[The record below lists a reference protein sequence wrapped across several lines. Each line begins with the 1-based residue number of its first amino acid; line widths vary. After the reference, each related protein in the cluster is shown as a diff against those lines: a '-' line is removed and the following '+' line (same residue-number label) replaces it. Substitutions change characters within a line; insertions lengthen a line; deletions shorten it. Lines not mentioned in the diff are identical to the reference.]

1 MNEMFNYKAPL
12 FKNERTTVERVE
24 KFISKDYFKDCNLR
38 GRLYGQ
44 SYPVNVKH
52 CDFGLDIVTFDEAVE
67 ALSVRGVEVDVG
79 FKYGPTWTTHWF
91 QVDISLPQNC
101 SKGTKLVLRF
111 DPNCEAL
118 LWSVDGQP
126 IKGLSPDFG
135 HTDLAISVF
144 PIVQRFYI
152 EASCSDRSGD
162 GDGNPLGPV
171 KMDKLFE
178 VLIGSLKRCELAEY
192 NSTIHDLI
200 IDFEL
205 LLEMSKM
212 LPKEGARR
220 YQALYTA
227 NDMINCLVVSN
238 FSLNAQIQCHS
249 QAKKFFGQPNGANQM
264 TLYAMGNCH
273 IDTAWLW
280 RYRETRRK
288 CARSWSAT
296 LRLMEKYKAMKFVV
310 SQAQQLVWL
319 KEYYPSLY
327 EDMQD
332 LAADGRFV
340 AVGGAWVEMDG
351 NLPSGESMIRQLLYG
366 QREFKK
372 FCGVFSEI
380 FWLPDTFGY
389 SAQLPQIMDHCGMEY
404 FVTQKMSW
412 SIVNKF
418 PHHSFRWVG
427 IDGTDV
433 IAHFPPN
440 HYVSQITVKECL
452 DSRDNFTDHGR
463 SNIAMMLY
471 GFGDGGGGP
480 NKDMLERAER
490 LANCD
495 GVPRVQH
502 ATPQE
507 FFMELVKD
515 VDNLCSWKGEL
526 YLELHNATYT
536 TQARIKKLNRLLE
549 SILKDHEFLQSMSL
563 LESNDGKPLTSQW
576 QRFLLNQFHD
586 VLPGSCIKEV
596 VADAVEIYTI
606 LLDELA
612 ADSGK
617 QLKWKGES
625 YEATPN
631 EWVINSCSWPR
642 ILFHSNRLLRL
653 EPFSIVRLNELE
665 LYKLSSS
672 NIPLASAD
680 GVELRLQN
688 RYITASID
696 KMGRVTKLLVHS
708 RSEESNL
715 DGNFSAISE
724 NNFANQFV
732 IFDDVPLFWDA
743 WDVMDYHMETR
754 KVIDS
759 DSQIILV
766 KNTSMEASIRVEFAI
781 SERSSLVQYISIFA
795 HLPYLIF
802 DVTVQWHESHKFL
815 KVEFPANVDNMDAY
829 YDIQFGHVKRPTHR
843 NTSWDA
849 AKYEVVGHKWMAL
862 NEFDRGI
869 ALLNDCKYGHSC
881 IGNTMTLS
889 LLRASKIPD
898 DTADIGEHRFSYA
911 LYPFIGSM
919 QRPCNDLN
927 LSVMRAA
934 YEFNNP
940 IRFVNG
946 WHAKNKLSSFLEID
960 GSEGIVIDTVKPAE
974 DDINTL
980 VIRLF
985 ESFGGGVS
993 VKLRINH
1000 SRIVSVDSGDG
1011 LERTLSSLPIETNDS
1026 STQNQCQGFV
1036 NLDFRAF
1043 EVKTLLLRLFA
1054 LNKSC

>member
-1 MNEMFNYKAPL
+1 MNKTLTYKAAL

-24 KFISKDYFKDCNLR
+24 KFISEHHFKDCNLR

-44 SYPVNVKH
+44 SYPIHVKH
-52 CDFGLDIVTFDEAVE
+52 YDFGSDIVTFHEAVE
-67 ALSVRGVEVDVG
+67 ALSIRGIEVNVG
-79 FKYGPTWTTHWF
+79 FKFGPTWTTHWF
-91 QVDISLPQNC
+91 QVDITLPENYT
-101 SKGTKLVLRF
+101 SETEIVLRF

-118 LWSVDGQP
+118 LWSADGQP

-135 HTDLAISVF
+135 RTDLAISIS
-144 PIVQRFYI
+144 PTTQRFYV
-152 EASCSDRSGD
+152 EASCSDRFGD
-162 GDGNPLGPV
+162 GDGNAIGPV

-178 VLIGSLKRCELAEY
+178 LKRCELAEY
-192 NSTIHDLI
+192 RATIHDLI

-205 LLEMSKM
+205 LLEMSKI

-220 YQALYTA
+220 YQALYVA
-227 NDMINCLVVSN
+227 NDMINCLVLSD
-238 FSLNAQIQCHS
+238 FSLDAQMECHL
-249 QAKKFFGQPNGANQM
+249 QAEKFFRQPNGGSQM
-264 TLYAMGNCH
+264 ALYAVGNCH

-296 LRLMEKYKAMKFVV
+296 LRLMEKYKKMKFVV

-319 KEYYPSLY
+319 KESYPTLY
-327 EDMQD
+327 GNMQD
-332 LAADGRFV
+332 FAADGRFV

-389 SAQLPQIMDHCGMEY
+389 SAQLPQIMQHCGMQY

-412 SIVNKF
+412 SIINKF
-418 PHHSFRWVG
+418 PHHSFRWIG
-427 IDGTDV
+427 IDGTYV

-452 DSRDNFTDHGR
+452 DSRHNFTDHGR

-480 NKDMLERAER
+480 NEDMLKRAER
-490 LANCD
+490 LADCD

-507 FFMELVKD
+507 FFIELVKD
-515 VDNLCSWKGEL
+515 LDNLCSWKGEL

-536 TQARIKKLNRLLE
+536 TQARIKKMNRLLE

-563 LESNDGKPLTSQW
+563 LEFNESKSLTSQW

-596 VADAVEIYTI
+596 VADAVEIYNV

-612 ADSGK
+612 ADGGK
-617 QLKWKGES
+617 QLKWKDES
-625 YEATPN
+625 NEKTPN
-631 EWVINSCSWPR
+631 EWVINSCNWQR
-642 ILFHSNRLLRL
+642 ILFHNNRLLRL
-653 EPFSIVRLNELE
+653 EPFSIMHLNELE
-665 LYKLSSS
+665 LFNLPLS
-672 NIPLASAD
+672 NKPLALGDDS
-680 GVELRLQN
+680 EFKLQN

-696 KMGRVTKLLVHS
+696 KMGRITKLLAHCVNKANS
-708 RSEESNL
+708 VKE
-715 DGNFSAISE
+715 NFSAIPE
-724 NNFANQFV
+724 NKFANQFV

-743 WDVMDYHMETR
+743 WDVMDYHLET
-754 KVIDS
+754 KQVLNS
-759 DSQIILV
+759 DSQAVIV
-766 KNTSMEASIRVEFAI
+766 KNTPLEACIRVEFAI
-781 SERSSLVQYISIFA
+781 SGKSSLVQYITMFA

-802 DVTVQWHESHKFL
+802 DTTVQWHESHKFL
-815 KVEFPANVDNMDAY
+815 KVEFPANVYDMDAY

-862 NEFDRGI
+862 TEFGRGI
-869 ALLNDCKYGHSC
+869 ALLNNCKYGHSC
-881 IGNTMTLS
+881 TGNTMTLS
-889 LLRASKIPD
+889 LLRASKVPD
-898 DTADIGEHRFSYA
+898 DTADMGEHRFSYA
-911 LYPFIGSM
+911 LYPFIGSI
-919 QRPCNDLN
+919 QQPCNDLN

-940 IRFVNG
+940 TRFVNG
-946 WHAKNKLSSFLEID
+946 WYANNKLSSFLKID
-960 GSEGIVIDTVKPAE
+960 GSDGVVIDTVKPAE
-974 DDINTL
+974 DDVNTL

-1000 SRIVSVDSGDG
+1000 SRIVSVDLGDG
-1011 LERTLSSLPIETNDS
+1011 LERTISSLSIETDDS
-1026 STQNQCQGFV
+1026 AIGNQCEGFV
-1036 NLDFRAF
+1036 SLDFRAF

-1054 LNKSC
+1054 L